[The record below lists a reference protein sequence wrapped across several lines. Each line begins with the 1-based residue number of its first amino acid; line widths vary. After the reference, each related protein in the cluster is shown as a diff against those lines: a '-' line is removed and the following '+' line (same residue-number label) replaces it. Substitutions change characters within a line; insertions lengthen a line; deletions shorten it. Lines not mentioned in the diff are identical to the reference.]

1 MRDLENCKS
10 VDSLGHV
17 NYTVPVM
24 ILVSLCLHVFFFV
37 CLFVCLFVYFLLLL
51 LLLFFCVQ
59 YIFPVGCSCFPVIVD
74 FILFIAAVF
83 LWFVSLSLSFIT
95 SSANKQV
102 SLYFPLIICLFPG
115 VSQWFL
121 HTILFYPVVLWL
133 SVNIWSYLVVLP
145 LGVTILS
152 YLAVLALDVAIL
164 SYPVILLLAVT

>member
-1 MRDLENCKS
+1 MKLQVCRQPRACQLHCTCYDNRF
-10 VDSLGHV
+10 
-17 NYTVPVM
+17 
-24 ILVSLCLHVFFFV
+24 LVSPCFFLNFCV
-37 CLFVCLFVYFLLLL
+37 CVCGGG
-51 LLLFFCVQ
+51 VQ